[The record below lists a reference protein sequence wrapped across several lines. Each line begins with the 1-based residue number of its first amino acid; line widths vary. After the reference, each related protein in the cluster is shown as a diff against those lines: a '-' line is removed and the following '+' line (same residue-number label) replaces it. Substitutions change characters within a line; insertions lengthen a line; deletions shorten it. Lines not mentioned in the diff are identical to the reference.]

1 VDVRLRAEMKDVGLV
16 GGVAQ
21 LPHEVVDRGL
31 VREVREVHLEPP
43 AQVPDVVEGAA
54 RRRAHEG
61 VDVGAELDE
70 RIGQVRAH
78 ESVGTRHENGAS
90 GIELGEVGS
99 QAAARFLVPDR
110 VRCV

>member
-1 VDVRLRAEMKDVGLV
+1 M
-16 GGVAQ
+16 
-21 LPHEVVDRGL
+21 
-31 VREVREVHLEPP
+31 
-43 AQVPDVVEGAA
+43 PDVVERAA

-78 ESVGTRHENGAS
+78 KSVRTRHENGAS

-99 QAAARFLVPDR
+99 
-110 VRCV
+110 